1 MPQPDPNV
9 EPLKDTDAAKI
20 REAVAALSR
29 ADKKKARQKPE
40 TPQNVADTGQD
51 NETHLKPQLTEAP
64 AISDAGRRAEAM
76 LYASAQPISAEEL
89 ASSLPQGADVA
100 QILMELKALYTG
112 RGVEL
117 VEVAGKWRFQTASDL
132 SFLFE
137 ETREEQRKLSRAAL
151 ETLAAIAYRQPVTRA
166 EIEDVR
172 GVAVSRGTLDV
183 LMEMNWVKAR
193 GRRRSPGRP
202 MVYGVTDAFL
212 EHFGLE
218 SLDML
223 PGLDEMRQA
232 GLLSGA
238 VPDDFD
244 MPRPIESE
252 ADDDLIEQL
261 SEPESA
267 NDDGMFVED
276 FLGDAED

>member
-29 ADKKKARQKPE
+29 ADKKKARRKPE
-40 TPQNVADTGQD
+40 TPQDVADAGSD

-64 AISDAGRRAEAM
+64 AISDALRRAEAM
-76 LYASAQPISAEEL
+76 LFASAQPISAEEL

-151 ETLAAIAYRQPVTRA
+151 ETLASHRLSPTRYA
-166 EIEDVR
+166 GRDR
-172 GVAVSRGTLDV
+172 RCPR
-183 LMEMNWVKAR
+183 R
-193 GRRRSPGRP
+193 GRLTWDTGRP
-202 MVYGVTDAFL
+202 DGDELGEGEGTSTLAWPS
-212 EHFGLE
+212 HGLWRDRCV
-218 SLDML
+218 SGTFRSGKPRHAAGTGRNA
-223 PGLDEMRQA
+223 PGWSAVRRRA
-232 GLLSGA
+232 G
-238 VPDDFD
+238 
-244 MPRPIESE
+244 
-252 ADDDLIEQL
+252 
-261 SEPESA
+261 
-267 NDDGMFVED
+267 
-276 FLGDAED
+276 